1 MQLQNTSS
9 PTRVNNMF
17 RLSNLIASVV
27 EDKPERSLNGS
38 IAIWNFTNRCN
49 LSCLHCYS
57 KSTLDEVDTLTTEQ
71 IKKTIL
77 EMKESGIKFII
88 FSGGEP
94 LTRKDLFEIADFCKA
109 NGVITYLSSNG
120 LYFTKSNVQKIVDT
134 FNYIGISVDG
144 DEATHDYFRGLK
156 GAFKETIKAVLL
168 ANETGAKVGIRFTM
182 TQDTIG
188 SLEYIFDLV
197 EKHNIP
203 KIYISHLVYSGR
215 GLDNLKMDLSKEQ
228 RRVAVEFILEKAFEY
243 YKNGRE
249 IEIVTGNMEQDAVLF
264 LNRFAKEYPML
275 KEKMRERLA
284 TWGGNSAGRKL
295 LNINSEGDV
304 RPDPFFPLTI
314 GNIREKDFDEIWQ
327 GGELLN
333 QLRVHPR
340 KISGICDGCEQID
353 ICNGGSRARAYAITG
368 DLWSED
374 PSCYLTQEERRNN

>member
-1 MQLQNTSS
+1 
-9 PTRVNNMF
+9 MF
-17 RLSNLIASVV
+17 RLSNLISSVV
-27 EDKPERSLNGS
+27 EDKKERILDGS

-77 EMKESGIKFII
+77 EMKENGVKFII

-94 LTRKDLFEIADFCKA
+94 LTRKDLFGIADFCKEH
-109 NGVITYLSSNG
+109 GIITYLSSNG
-120 LYFTKSNVQKIVDT
+120 LYFTHSNIKRITDT
-134 FNYIGISVDG
+134 FNYVGVSIDG

-156 GAFKETIKAVLL
+156 GAFRETLKAVLL

-182 TQDTIG
+182 TKDTIG
-188 SLEYIFDLV
+188 SLEYIFDLA

-203 KIYISHLVYSGR
+203 KIYVSHLVYSGR

-228 RRVAVEFILEKAFEY
+228 RRKAVAFILDKAFEY
-243 YKNGRE
+243 YETGRD
-249 IEIVTGNMEQDAVLF
+249 IEIVTGNMEMDAVMF
-264 LNRFAKEYPML
+264 LNKFAQKYPHL
-275 KEKMRERLA
+275 KDKMRERLVK
-284 TWGGNSAGRKL
+284 WGGNSAGRKL

-304 RPDPFFPLTI
+304 RPDPFFPLI
-314 GNIREKDFDEIWQ
+314 VGNIINQNFSDIWKGGKILDE
-327 GGELLN
+327 
-333 QLRVHPR
+333 LRIHPR
-340 KISGICDGCEQID
+340 KQISGICHECKQID

-374 PSCYLTQEERRNN
+374 PSCYLTKEEREGK